1 MAHEKKNIRVKSDD
15 KTKTIKVDSFSLI
28 KQYVDYTWNRL
39 AGITT
44 SEAATRLSRGKGVPS
59 KSDSNISAAIHELI
73 QRIDQFR
80 PMVLWSGKDAT
91 PYRNRNQAWK
101 GRLMKIAEFVGKDA
115 RPVYLIDEVNKILRE
130 RSARQIDTVKDGI
143 KDITEAQASKQ
154 PLTDNQKERLDASR
168 QQIRDIR
175 SQYVCTPL
183 ILAKYLHLQYKDGM
197 KVEDLTPKMEPS
209 VIAQFIIDYNGTA
222 WEYLPVKMEAVN
234 YSIRIDKKSNWKA
247 ADAASHIE
255 IPYSCPSIVTAR
267 TDKNLLADVQNDIKV
282 LDEYIAWYQSSGS
295 LDLTTE
301 YQNIYNDFVRR
312 LKTRDISIDTFRSK
326 KDSPKKEE
334 QPVTPEPAREG
345 MTMQSSGMT
354 YVAIQNKIMR
364 GEPLNE
370 SDQIYLIRVKHECPS
385 CGHQLTEHTSQIG
398 RKYVSCDCQYY
409 APGTFEN
416 PTIDSKYK
424 AGVIRRQR
432 P

>member
-15 KTKTIKVDSFSLI
+15 KTKTIKVDSSSLV

-80 PMVLWSGKDAT
+80 PMVLWSGKDAS
-91 PYRNRNQAWK
+91 PYRNRTQAWT
-101 GRLMKIAEFVGKDA
+101 GRPMKIAELVGKDA
-115 RPVYLIDEVNKILRE
+115 KPVYILDEVNKILRE
-130 RSARQIDTVKDGI
+130 RSARQIDTVKGGI

-222 WEYLPVKMEAVN
+222 WEYLPVKMEAVK
-234 YSIRIDKKSNWKA
+234 YSVRIDKKSNWRA
-247 ADAASHIE
+247 TDVARHIE
-255 IPYSCPSIVTAR
+255 LPYACPSIVTAM
-267 TDKNLLADVQNDIKV
+267 TDKNILADIQNDINV
-282 LDEYIAWYQSSGS
+282 LDEYIAWYQASGS
-295 LDLTTE
+295 LNLTNE
-301 YQNIYNDFVRR
+301 YQAIYNNFVRQLR
-312 LKTRDISIDTFRSK
+312 TLDISIDTFRQK

-370 SDQIYLIRVKHECPS
+370 SDQLYLIRVKHECPK
-385 CGHQLTEHTSQIG
+385 CGRKLTEHTSQIG

-416 PTIDSKYK
+416 PVIDEKYK
-424 AGVIRRQR
+424 TGVIRQR

>member
-1 MAHEKKNIRVKSDD
+1 MPDESGIPTIFNPNVNMLFSSALTACGFTSVLAVLMTGIGDD
-15 KTKTIKVDSFSLI
+15 G
-28 KQYVDYTWNRL
+28 
-39 AGITT
+39 A
-44 SEAATRLSRGKGVPS
+44 KGL
-59 KSDSNISAAIHELI
+59 HELYKAGAQCI
-73 QRIDQFR
+73 GENERDCVVYGMPKR
-80 PMVLWSGKDAT
+80 AKELNP
-91 PYRNRNQAWK
+91 
-101 GRLMKIAEFVGKDA
+101 RLDMG
-115 RPVYLIDEVNKILRE
+115 
-130 RSARQIDTVKDGI
+130 GI

-255 IPYSCPSIVTAR
+255 IPHACPSIVTAM
-267 TDKNLLADVQNDIKV
+267 TDKNILADIQNDINV
-282 LDEYIAWYQSSGS
+282 LDEYIAWYQASGS
-295 LDLTTE
+295 LNLTNE
-301 YQNIYNDFVRR
+301 YQAIYNNFVRQLR
-312 LKTRDISIDTFRSK
+312 TLDISIDTFRQK

-334 QPVTPEPAREG
+334 RPVTPEPAREG

-370 SDQIYLIRVKHECPS
+370 SDQLYLIRVKHECPK
-385 CGHQLTEHTSQIG
+385 CGRKLTEHTSQIG

-416 PTIDSKYK
+416 PAIDEKYK
-424 AGVIRRQR
+424 TGVIRQR

>member
-15 KTKTIKVDSFSLI
+15 KTKTIKIDSFSLV

-80 PMVLWSGKDAT
+80 PMVLWSGKEAT

-101 GRLMKIAEFVGKDA
+101 GRLMKIAELVGKDA

-130 RSARQIDTVKDGI
+130 KSARQIDTVKGSI

-154 PLTDNQKERLDASR
+154 HLTVEQKSRLDAAR

-183 ILAKYLHLQYKDGM
+183 ILAKYLHVQYQDCTM
-197 KVEDLTPKMEPS
+197 EDLTQKMEPA
-209 VIAQFIIDYNGTA
+209 VIARFITEHDGTT
-222 WEYLPVKMEAVN
+222 WEYLPVKMEAVK
-234 YSIRIDKKSNWKA
+234 YSVRIDKKSNWRA
-247 ADAASHIE
+247 ADVAKHIE
-255 IPYSCPSIVTAR
+255 IPYACPSIVTAM
-267 TDKNLLADVQNDIKV
+267 TDKNILADIQNDINV
-282 LDEYIAWYQSSGS
+282 LDEYIAWYQASGS
-295 LDLTTE
+295 LNLTNE
-301 YQNIYNDFVRR
+301 YQAIYNNFVRQLR
-312 LKTRDISIDTFRSK
+312 TLDISVDTFKTK
-326 KDSPKKEE
+326 KEAPKKAVYPAS
-334 QPVTPEPAREG
+334 QPPTHTPPSEWPAAYTEATIKG
-345 MTMQSSGMT
+345 
-354 YVAIQNKIMR
+354 KIAR

-370 SDQIYLIRVKHECPS
+370 SDQLYLIRVKHECPK
-385 CGHQLTEHTSQIG
+385 CGRKLTEHTSQIG
-398 RKYVSCDCQYY
+398 NRYLSCDICHYY
-409 APGTFEN
+409 ATGTFEN
-416 PTIDSKYK
+416 PVIDEKYK
-424 AGVIRRQR
+424 TGVIRQR

>member
-1 MAHEKKNIRVKSDD
+1 MAHEKKNIKVKSDD

-59 KSDSNISAAIHELI
+59 RSDSNISAAIHELI

-101 GRLMKIAEFVGKDA
+101 GRLMKIADLVGKDA

-130 RSARQIDTVKDGI
+130 KSARQIDTVKGGI

-255 IPYSCPSIVTAR
+255 IPYACPSIVTAM
-267 TDKNLLADVQNDIKV
+267 TDKNILADIQNDINV
-282 LDEYIAWYQSSGS
+282 LDEYIAWYQASGS
-295 LDLTTE
+295 LNQLRT
-301 YQNIYNDFVRR
+301 
-312 LKTRDISIDTFRSK
+312 LDISIDTFRQK

-334 QPVTPEPAREG
+334 RPVTPEPAREG

-370 SDQIYLIRVKHECPS
+370 SDQLYLIRVKHECPK
-385 CGHQLTEHTSQIG
+385 CGRKLTEHTSQIG

-416 PTIDSKYK
+416 PAIDEKYK
-424 AGVIRRQR
+424 TGVIRQR

>member
-15 KTKTIKVDSFSLI
+15 KTKTIKVESTRLV
-28 KQYVDYTWNRL
+28 KQYVDYAWNRL

-101 GRLMKIAEFVGKDA
+101 GRLMKIAELVGKDA
-115 RPVYLIDEVNKILRE
+115 KPVYILDEVNKILRE
-130 RSARQIDTVKDGI
+130 RSARQIDTVKGGI

-255 IPYSCPSIVTAR
+255 IPYACPSIVTAM
-267 TDKNLLADVQNDIKV
+267 TDKNILADIQNDINV
-282 LDEYIAWYQSSGS
+282 LDEYIAWYQASGS
-295 LDLTTE
+295 LNLTNE
-301 YQNIYNDFVRR
+301 YQAIYNNFVRQLR
-312 LKTRDISIDTFRSK
+312 TLDISVDTFKTK
-326 KDSPKKEE
+326 KEAPKKAVYPAS
-334 QPVTPEPAREG
+334 QPPTHTPPSEWPAAYTEATIKG
-345 MTMQSSGMT
+345 
-354 YVAIQNKIMR
+354 KIAR

-370 SDQIYLIRVKHECPS
+370 SDQLYLIRVKHECPK
-385 CGHQLTEHTSQIG
+385 CGRKLTEHTSQIG

-416 PTIDSKYK
+416 PAIDEKYK
-424 AGVIRRQR
+424 TGVIRQR

>member
-101 GRLMKIAEFVGKDA
+101 GRLMKIAELVGKDA

-130 RSARQIDTVKDGI
+130 KSARQIDTVKDSI

-154 PLTDNQKERLDASR
+154 HLTVEQKSRLDAAR

-183 ILAKYLHLQYKDGM
+183 ILAKYLHVQYQNCTM
-197 KVEDLTPKMEPS
+197 EVLTQKMEPA
-209 VIAQFIIDYNGTA
+209 VIAKFITEHDGTT
-222 WEYLPVKMEAVN
+222 WEYLPVKMEAVK
-234 YSIRIDKKSNWKA
+234 YSVRDTLCLPV
-247 ADAASHIE
+247 DSHGHDGQE
-255 IPYSCPSIVTAR
+255 HPRRHSER
-267 TDKNLLADVQNDIKV
+267 
-282 LDEYIAWYQSSGS
+282 YQCSG
-295 LDLTTE
+295 
-301 YQNIYNDFVRR
+301 
-312 LKTRDISIDTFRSK
+312 
-326 KDSPKKEE
+326 
-334 QPVTPEPAREG
+334 
-345 MTMQSSGMT
+345 
-354 YVAIQNKIMR
+354 
-364 GEPLNE
+364 
-370 SDQIYLIRVKHECPS
+370 
-385 CGHQLTEHTSQIG
+385 
-398 RKYVSCDCQYY
+398 
-409 APGTFEN
+409 
-416 PTIDSKYK
+416 
-424 AGVIRRQR
+424 
-432 P
+432 

>member
-15 KTKTIKVDSFSLI
+15 KTKTIKVESTRLV
-28 KQYVDYTWNRL
+28 KQYVDYAWNRL

-73 QRIDQFR
+73 QRIDQFH
-80 PMVLWSGKDAT
+80 PMVLWSGKEAT

-101 GRLMKIAEFVGKDA
+101 GRLMKIAELVGKDA

-130 RSARQIDTVKDGI
+130 KSARQIDTVKVGI

-255 IPYSCPSIVTAR
+255 IPYACPSIVTAM
-267 TDKNLLADVQNDIKV
+267 TDKNILADIQNDINV
-282 LDEYIAWYQSSGS
+282 LDEYIAWYQASGS
-295 LDLTTE
+295 LNLTNE
-301 YQNIYNDFVRR
+301 YQAIYNNFVRQLR
-312 LKTRDISIDTFRSK
+312 TLDISIDTFRQK

-370 SDQIYLIRVKHECPS
+370 SDQLYLIRVKHECPK
-385 CGHQLTEHTSQIG
+385 CGRKLTEHTSQIG

-416 PTIDSKYK
+416 PAIDEKYK
-424 AGVIRRQR
+424 TGVIRQR

>member
-15 KTKTIKVDSFSLI
+15 KTKTIKVDSSSLV

-101 GRLMKIAEFVGKDA
+101 GRLMKIAELVGKDA
-115 RPVYLIDEVNKILRE
+115 KPVYLIDEVNKILRE
-130 RSARQIDTVKDGI
+130 KSARQIDTVKDSI

-154 PLTDNQKERLDASR
+154 HLTVEQKSRLDAAR

-183 ILAKYLHLQYKDGM
+183 ILAKYLHVQYQDCTM
-197 KVEDLTPKMEPS
+197 EVLTQKMEPA
-209 VIAQFIIDYNGTA
+209 VIAKFITEHDGTT
-222 WEYLPVKMEAVN
+222 WEYLPVKMEAVK
-234 YSIRIDKKSNWKA
+234 YSVRIDKKSSWRA
-247 ADAASHIE
+247 ADVARHIE
-255 IPYSCPSIVTAR
+255 IPYACPSIVTAM
-267 TDKNLLADVQNDIKV
+267 TDKNILADIQNDINV
-282 LDEYIAWYQSSGS
+282 LDEYIAWYQASGS
-295 LDLTTE
+295 LNLTNE
-301 YQNIYNDFVRR
+301 YQAIYNNFVRQLR
-312 LKTRDISIDTFRSK
+312 TLDISVDTFKTK
-326 KDSPKKEE
+326 KEAPKKAVPPAS
-334 QPVTPEPAREG
+334 QPPTHTPSSERPAAYTEVTIKG
-345 MTMQSSGMT
+345 
-354 YVAIQNKIMR
+354 KIAR
-364 GEPLNE
+364 GELLTE
-370 SDQIYLIRVKHECPS
+370 ADQLYLIRVKHECPQ
-385 CGHQLTEHTSQIG
+385 CGHQMAEHTSQIG